1 MKCNRKE
8 YKSAIRKRYSG
19 LVKVLAVLLASI
31 LLNHSLSAQIAGDGS
46 IQGRI
51 TDQSGA
57 VIAGATITAVEN
69 ATGVSTIRKS
79 TSAGFYAM
87 TTLPAGK
94 YTVTVT
100 APGFNTSVQEHVQ
113 VNATL
118 SVGLDFKMTVGQ
130 SSQKV
135 TVTSAPPALD
145 TTNATLSEVMENS
158 TYEQLPLIMNSGP
171 LDPTA
176 FVGLMQ
182 GVSNGGRSG
191 VFNGMGGSGGYTDEI
206 YMDGVPLTMI
216 GQQGDNRNVQLG
228 VSVDAVNQFE
238 VITSGASAQYT
249 GLGVTN
255 WTMKSG
261 TNQYHGSA
269 YTAFR
274 NTAFDAWSYFAK
286 AATIN
291 TLVNG
296 IPKKV
301 PAPKPA
307 EHQNEISLTFGGPVR
322 IPHLYDGR
330 NKLFLFASYVYY
342 HATFGV
348 NPQLVSVP
356 TSRERTG
363 DFTQLADGAKIYD
376 PTTTSPTCASQP
388 ATCTSQQFMGSLNG
402 VPTPNVIP
410 TAEISPQAQYM
421 QKFLPLP
428 DNENI
433 TQNNLLSG
441 LPQGNANFTI
451 NTRTDYQLSPKQ
463 RLSVVGGG
471 GVRNFLPCDF
481 CGPLPFPYANGVYV
495 TESTATGILEDD
507 YVISDRMV
515 NNLRYAYD
523 RLWVPVGNLTYKTP
537 QYEARDFINN
547 LPPGEASL
555 SFPSVNFFGFADNPT
570 SWSSVPGYLQNE
582 NTYDIVDNLVRT
594 HGQHNTTVGVV
605 WQWLNEN
612 QNQHDTPTTPLFL
625 AFSNVSTAGY
635 NAAGQIENTN
645 SGNPYASFLI
655 GAVDF
660 TGVDIQPF
668 TVLGARYK
676 ALSPYIQDDWS
687 ITPKLT
693 LNLGLRWD
701 LFTPFE
707 EVQNRWSF
715 MNPHLINPATGSYG
729 AIQFAG
735 FGADSCDCRTPLHT
749 YYGNIGPRLGLAYSV
764 NRKTV
769 VRGGFSI
776 VYSHA
781 GGTGG
786 RVGAQNGTGQTGLT
800 ASTFYPSSGQAG
812 AIPAF
817 YLNNSSG
824 FQAKG
829 LANDSLPPY
838 ITQDFVNP
846 MVNSGNYINNGIYPL
861 APAGAP
867 VIAQGVGYGD
877 RYLGGRAPYSET
889 YNFGVQR
896 AITDKLTLEI
906 NYAGSE
912 SHFLTSYGARG
923 EQTNQLNPQYE
934 VLGSLLKQ
942 LPGSIDRSTG
952 RTYLEDAK
960 KIIPGIGLPFTNFGG
975 PQATIQAMLQPFPQY
990 GGIQDTYG
998 DVGNATYNSL
1008 QITLSQ
1014 QPWHGLFYTLN
1025 YSYSKEF
1032 DDTGTYRSGWAI
1044 PGNVMTDGIP
1054 RKQNQVDRSLGTTD
1068 EPQILHIYGVWDTPF
1083 GHGERNLRNILTS
1096 GWAFSSIFSY
1106 NSGSPLAIT
1115 TFGCQ
1120 VIGQGTCMP
1129 SYTPGYSKSPRIHG
1143 KWGHGITAATA
1154 ATTPYIDATAF
1165 TVPNQTY
1172 QIGNI
1177 ARTGAYNLFGPD
1189 YMDLDSGL
1197 SRAFK
1202 IKDNL
1207 TLMLNATAT
1216 NVFNSVFFNLASTT
1230 VTPGATVPGKN
1241 SLGTNVKSNFG
1252 TLGSQGN
1259 APRDWQFSG
1268 KISF

>member
-1 MKCNRKE
+1 MNSKQTQHDL
-8 YKSAIRKRYSG
+8 SFVKRHMDVSTI
-19 LVKVLAVLLASI
+19 VVLLFMGI
-31 LLNHSLSAQIAGDGS
+31 LLTCPLLSQIAGDGS

-51 TDQSGA
+51 TDPSGA
-57 VIAGATITAVEN
+57 VIPNATITVVDT
-69 ATGVSTIRKS
+69 ATGLSTVAKS
-79 TSAGFYAM
+79 TSAGFYAF
-87 TTLPAGK
+87 TTLPTGE

-100 APGFNTSVQEHVQ
+100 AQGFNTAVQEHVQ

-118 SVGLDFKMTVGQ
+118 SVGLNFKMIVGRQ
-130 SSQKV
+130 TQKV
-135 TVTSAPPALD
+135 TVTNTPPPLD
-145 TTNATLSEVMENS
+145 TTNATLSEVMDNA

-191 VFNGMGGSGGYTDEI
+191 VFNGAGGSGGYTDEI

-228 VSVDAVNQFE
+228 VGLDAVNQFQ
-238 VITSGASAQYT
+238 VVTSGASAQYS

-286 AATIN
+286 AATIR

-296 IPKKV
+296 LPATV

-307 EHQNEISLTFGGPVR
+307 EHQDEISLTFGGPVR
-322 IPHLYDGR
+322 IPHFYDGR
-330 NKLFLFASYVYY
+330 NKLFFFVNYVYF
-342 HATFGV
+342 HETLGV

-356 TSRERTG
+356 TSRERAG
-363 DFTQLADGAKIYD
+363 DFTQLSDGAKIYD
-376 PTTTSPTCASQP
+376 PTTTSATCATQP
-388 ATCTSQQFMGSLNG
+388 GTCTNQQFMGTLNG
-402 VPTPNVIP
+402 IPTPNVIP
-410 TAEISPQAQYM
+410 AAEISPQAKYM
-421 QKFLPLP
+421 LKFLPLP
-428 DNENI
+428 TNDNV

-441 LPQGNANFTI
+441 LPQGNGNFTI
-451 NTRTDYQLSPKQ
+451 NTRTDYQLSPNQ
-463 RLSVVGGG
+463 RISIVGGG
-471 GVRNFLPCDF
+471 GVRSFLPCDF
-481 CGPLPFPYANGVYV
+481 CGPLPIPYANGAYV

-507 YVISDRMV
+507 YIISNHMV
-515 NNLRYAYD
+515 NNFRYAYD
-523 RLWVPVGNLTYKTP
+523 RLWVPVNNLTYRVP
-537 QYEARDFINN
+537 QFEASDFINN

-555 SFPSVNFFGFADNPT
+555 SFPAVNFSGFAD
-570 SWSSVPGYLQNE
+570 VPSRWYDLNGYLQNE
-582 NTYDIVDNLVRT
+582 NTYDIVDNLIRT
-594 HGQHNTTVGVV
+594 HGQHNTTIGVV

-612 QNQHDTPTTPLFL
+612 QNAHDTPTDPLNL
-625 AFSNVSTAGY
+625 TFSNVNTAGY
-635 NAAGQIENTN
+635 NSSGQIENTN
-645 SGNPYASFLI
+645 SGNPFASFMI
-655 GAVDF
+655 GAVNS
-660 TGVDIQPF
+660 TGVNIQPF

-687 ITPKLT
+687 VTPKLT

-715 MNPHLINPATGSYG
+715 LNPTLVNPATGSYG
-729 AIQFAG
+729 SVEFAG
-735 FGADSCDCRTPLHT
+735 FGLDSCHCRTPLHT
-749 YYGNIGPRLGLAYSV
+749 YFGNLGPRLGLAYSV
-764 NRKTV
+764 NSKTV
-769 VRGGFSI
+769 IHAAYSI
-776 VYSHA
+776 EYSHA

-800 ASTFYPSSGQAG
+800 ASTTYPSSGQAG

-817 YLNNSSG
+817 YLNNSTG

-829 LANDSLPPY
+829 FSNDSLPPY
-838 ITQDFVNP
+838 ITTDFINP
-846 MVNSGNYINNGIYPL
+846 MVNAGNYINNGIYPL
-861 APAGAP
+861 APAGTP

-877 RYLGGRAPYSET
+877 PYLGGRSPYSET
-889 YNFGVQR
+889 YNFGLQR
-896 AITDKLTLEI
+896 AITDKLTLSI

-923 EQTNQLNPQYE
+923 EETNQLNPQYE
-934 VLGSLLKQ
+934 VLGSILKQ
-942 LPGSIDRSTG
+942 LPGSVDPSTG
-952 RTYLEDAK
+952 RTYLQDAQ
-960 KIIPGIGLPFTNFGG
+960 KIIPGIGLPFNNFGG

-998 DVGNATYNSL
+998 DVGNANYNSL

-1025 YSYSKEF
+1025 YAYSKEI
-1032 DDTGTYRSGWAI
+1032 DDTGTYRSGWSI
-1044 PGNVMTDGIP
+1044 PGSVMTDGIP
-1054 RKQNQVDRSLGTTD
+1054 RKQNQVDRSLGTED

-1083 GHGERNLRNILTS
+1083 GHGGNRLMNTLTS

-1106 NSGSPLAIT
+1106 NSGTPLAIN

-1129 SYTPGYSKSPRIHG
+1129 SYTPGYNKSPRIHG
-1143 KWGHGITAATA
+1143 GWGHGITAATA
-1154 ATTPYIDATAF
+1154 GTTPFIDASAF

-1177 ARTGAYNLFGPD
+1177 ARAGAYNLFGPS
-1189 YMDLDSGL
+1189 YIDLDSGL
-1197 SRAFK
+1197 SRSFK
-1202 IKDNL
+1202 IKDGL
-1207 TLMLNATAT
+1207 VLMLNATAT
-1216 NVFNSVFFNLASTT
+1216 NVFNNVVFRIASTT
-1230 VTPGATVPGKN
+1230 VTPAATTPGTN
-1241 SLGTNVKSNFG
+1241 SLGTNIKSNFG
-1252 TLGSQGN
+1252 TIGSQAN